1 MDFTLE
7 TRHWVTMIIAVILA
21 VVAVIF
27 LPEIVAIYPVT
38 TYAFLVIAL
47 AVIFDSLASAT
58 EGHRAP
64 LKVAAWICLPLAA
77 LIALAPLKGVFSD
90 MQVTVQAWTNAGWSL
105 PRAFWEAFKGFSRYS
120 EPHQQAMLI
129 SLALG
134 LSIGALAII
143 IPLSSILKPR
153 IGRDRKSKTGPWQA
167 GWMSPR
173 DIASLARNKTGLPL
187 ALHNGK
193 LLRYLKNDAKGW
205 RGGHHLV
212 VSGTRG
218 GKGVSAVIPA
228 IIDHQGPVV
237 VLDIKG
243 ENFAVTRRH
252 RQSLG
257 RKVAVLNPFGVI
269 ENSNDQFNPLDYI
282 RPNELG
288 RDVALVA
295 DGLVRPEPG
304 DGAHFSEM
312 ARQLVTAAIE
322 VVVTQE
328 VPNCRNLIA
337 VADLLLSA
345 SLDKTLEEW
354 VKNKDFV
361 GHRPAQ
367 TAATILRAGD
377 RERGSIQTAVS
388 KAFEWMQSD
397 NMRHFLASSSFNMDD
412 LLDDQVD
419 LFIVVPLDQ
428 VDKQAVFMRLFIN
441 LVLGTV
447 VRQDGRRKVKAPILL
462 ALDEFVRM
470 GRMEQIMNIAN
481 VAAGAGVEA
490 LFVTQDTGQ
499 VEKSYGPNDARSI
512 FGSCITKRIFN
523 LNDIETAEWV
533 ARHFGENTVYSQQIR
548 EAKTINDKRD
558 FSYSEQRQKLMT
570 AEQIMGMKADE
581 LLLLVG
587 NRSPLKAKQN
597 VYFKRK
603 NYDGKVDENPLVF

>member
-1 MDFTLE
+1 MNFMLE

-21 VVAVIF
+21 VSAVIF
-27 LPEIVAIYPVT
+27 LPLVVAIYPVA
-38 TYAFLVIAL
+38 TYAFLIVAL
-47 AVIFDSLASAT
+47 AVIFDILANAT
-58 EGHRAP
+58 EGRRAP
-64 LKVAAWICLPLAA
+64 LKVAAWICLLLAA
-77 LIALAPLKGVFSD
+77 LVALMPLKGDFSD
-90 MQVTVQAWTNAGWSL
+90 MQMTIQAWTNAGWSL
-105 PRAFWEAFKGFSRYS
+105 PRGIWEGVKRLNRYS
-120 EPHQQAMLI
+120 ALHQQALLI

-134 LSIGALAII
+134 VAVGALAII
-143 IPLSSILKPR
+143 IPLGSILNPR
-153 IGRDRKSKTGPWQA
+153 IGRNRKSNTGPWQA

-173 DIASLARNKTGLPL
+173 DIASLASNKTGLPL

-193 LLRYLKNDAKGW
+193 LLRYQKNDAKGW

-243 ENFAVTRRH
+243 ENFAVTRRY

-257 RKVAVLNPFGVI
+257 RKVAVLNPFGII
-269 ENSNDQFNPLDYI
+269 EDSNDQFNPLDYI
-282 RPNELG
+282 RLNELG

-328 VPNCRNLIA
+328 EPNRRNLIA
-337 VADLLLSA
+337 VADLLLSGN
-345 SLDKTLEEW
+345 LDTTLEAW
-354 VKNKDFV
+354 VKNKDLV

-397 NMRHFLASSSFNMDD
+397 NMRHFLARSSFDMDD
-412 LLDDQVD
+412 LLDDEVD

-499 VEKSYGPNDARSI
+499 VEKAYGPNDARSI
-512 FGSCITKRIFN
+512 FGSCITKRVFN

-533 ARHFGENTVYSQQIR
+533 ARHFGDNTVYSQQIR
-548 EAKTINDKRD
+548 EAKTINEKRD
-558 FSYSEQRQKLMT
+558 VSYSEQRQKIMT
-570 AEQIMGMKADE
+570 AEQIMGMKTDE

-587 NRSPLKAKQN
+587 NRNPLKAKQN
-597 VYFKRK
+597 IYFKRK
-603 NYDGKVDENPLVF
+603 NYHGKFDGNPLVL

>member
-1 MDFTLE
+1 MSFVLE
-7 TRHWVTMIIAVILA
+7 ARHWAVMIGAMILAAAAMIFLPQMVPLYPTTTYAFPVIAIAVILNTLGTA
-21 VVAVIF
+21 A
-27 LPEIVAIYPVT
+27 ERHRG
-38 TYAFLVIAL
+38 AL
-47 AVIFDSLASAT
+47 KFSAW
-58 EGHRAP
+58 
-64 LKVAAWICLPLAA
+64 LCLCAAALAA
-77 LIALAPLKGVFSD
+77 LMPLREPLSILST
-90 MQVTVQAWTNAGWSL
+90 TVGTWTQAGRSL
-105 PRAFWEAFKGFSRYS
+105 PRAIWAGLEGLGRYS
-120 EPHQQAMLI
+120 DVEQQAMAI
-129 SLALG
+129 SFGLGAFGVAFALSAP
-134 LSIGALAII
+134 LMAIFN
-143 IPLSSILKPR
+143 PR
-153 IGRDRKSKTGPWQA
+153 IGRNRKSRTGPWQA

-173 DIASLARNKTGLPL
+173 DVAQLARNRTGLPL
-187 ALHNGK
+187 ALHKDK
-193 LLRYLKNDAKGW
+193 LLRYLKNDATGW

-212 VSGTRG
+212 VAGTRG

-228 IIDHQGPVV
+228 ILDHQGPVV
-237 VLDIKG
+237 ALDIKG

-252 RQSLG
+252 REALG
-257 RKVAVLNPFGVI
+257 RKVAVLNPFGLV
-269 ENSNDQFNPLDYI
+269 ENGKDQFNPLDYI
-282 RPNELG
+282 RPNELA

-295 DGLVRPEPG
+295 DGLVKPEQG

-312 ARQLVTAAIE
+312 ARQLVAAAIE
-322 VVVTQE
+322 VIVTQE
-328 VPNCRNLIA
+328 ESGRRNLIA

-345 SLDKTLEEW
+345 NLDATLEAW
-354 VKNKDFV
+354 ADSQDLV

-397 NMRHFLASSSFNMDD
+397 NMRHFLSGSSFRMDD
-412 LLDDQVD
+412 LLDDRVD

-428 VDKQAVFMRLFIN
+428 VDKQAIFMRLFIN

-462 ALDEFVRM
+462 VLDEFVRM

-499 VEKSYGPNDARSI
+499 VEKAYGPNDARSI

-523 LNDIETAEWV
+523 LNDIDTAEWA
-533 ARHFGENTVYSQQIR
+533 ARHLGESTVYSQQIR
-548 EAKTINDKRD
+548 EGKAPHEGRD
-558 FSYSEQRQKLMT
+558 LSYSEQRQKLMT
-570 AEQIMGMKADE
+570 AEQIMGMKSDE

-597 VYFKRK
+597 VYFKS
-603 NYDGKVDENPLVF
+603 KVYHGRFAENPLT